1 MYIDSSSTHN
11 PPVGMLRSRS
21 TFLHVPGEPDGPEVL
36 EHFFQIASNAAMFIS
51 NERGKNAH
59 YNDTS
64 FVFIGAVFQKLRH
77 FKHSFLD
84 VRGMM
89 REGRKKC
96 DGLTFLCYSCWK
108 TNS

>member
-1 MYIDSSSTHN
+1 MLPIETKQCILTRAARITLRLGYSAPEVHSSMFQVSPT
-11 PPVGMLRSRS
+11 GR
-21 TFLHVPGEPDGPEVL
+21 EVL

-51 NERGKNAH
+51 NERGKNVH

-89 REGRKKC
+89 REGRKNC
-96 DGLTFLCYSCWK
+96 DGLTFL
-108 TNS
+108 